1 MRARKLLGQHFLTDR
16 SLLARIAEATGAS
29 SGDVVLEIGP
39 GQGSLT
45 DALLDTGAMVVAIE
59 RDDRMIAA
67 LTRRFAGKNFAL
79 IAGDAL
85 EFSWADVVAPWTARG
100 MPWRVAGNIPYY
112 ITSPL
117 LDRALSPPLPLSV
130 TFLVQKEVADRVV
143 APAGHD
149 DYGALSIGIQA
160 VAVPTREFLIPA
172 GAFRPPPRVDSAVLH
187 LVPRA
192 DPLVEPA
199 RIAAL
204 RHLVTSLFSYRRKQM
219 HRAVREALKCDAMQ
233 ATAMLE
239 TAGIE
244 PASRPE
250 VVPVQGF
257 IRLLDAVERTRDLER
272 PDEHSPPVARRRVSG

>member
-1 MRARKLLGQHFLTDR
+1 MLGQHFLVDR
-16 SLLARIAEATGAS
+16 NLLDRIAGATGATA
-29 SGDVVLEIGP
+29 GEVVLEIGP
-39 GQGSLT
+39 GQGALT
-45 DALLDTGAMVVAIE
+45 EALLDTGATVVAIE
-59 RDDRMIAA
+59 RDERMTAA
-67 LTRRFAGKNFAL
+67 LTRRFAGRDFAL

-85 EFSWADVVAPWTARG
+85 EFSWAELVAPWTASG

-117 LDRALSPPLPLSV
+117 LDRALSPPLPASV

-192 DPLVEPA
+192 VPLVEA
-199 RIAAL
+199 DQIGAL
-204 RHLVTSLFSYRRKQM
+204 RQLVTSLFSYRRKQM
-219 HRAVREALKCDAMQ
+219 HRAVREALGVDGTVAS
-233 ATAMLE
+233 AVLE

-244 PASRPE
+244 PSARPE
-250 VVPVQGF
+250 VVPVDGF
-257 IRLLDAVERTRDLER
+257 IKLLAAVQKYRG
-272 PDEHSPPVARRRVSG
+272 EHQATP